1 VSIYVQTAAQFRSLE
16 HVLTYRR
23 CAGDRNL
30 AILPDPHTKTMTIF
44 ASDRCH
50 RQGEPRPG
58 VVCQHAQPGCSIH
71 YSRFTFDGERL
82 QDSQVFFPNL
92 TGLYL
97 RRFHHVGS
105 HGQFALMAI
114 AHTSTI
120 QSSER
125 IYLPFDT
132 QLNSFT
138 NHNCPKPAYGAYVSE
153 YISEKFA
160 WWNDT
165 YFELLPTERKIDDP
179 RTPLLIHIGTR

>member
-1 VSIYVQTAAQFRSLE
+1 
-16 HVLTYRR
+16 
-23 CAGDRNL
+23 
-30 AILPDPHTKTMTIF
+30 
-44 ASDRCH
+44 
-50 RQGEPRPG
+50 
-58 VVCQHAQPGCSIH
+58 
-71 YSRFTFDGERL
+71 
-82 QDSQVFFPNL
+82 
-92 TGLYL
+92 
-97 RRFHHVGS
+97 
-105 HGQFALMAI
+105 MAI